1 MHWANWGEPTR
12 RRTLMSDYLVP
23 TQVLTQPQEF
33 DSRDE
38 IEVKESAWWRLEPGQ
53 AGYELPVWS
62 YCGMTREQWELRKLR
77 RGWR

>member
-1 MHWANWGEPTR
+1 MIYTEDGTMKVNGI
-12 RRTLMSDYLVP
+12 
-23 TQVLTQPQEF
+23 VLPGVVK
-33 DSRDE
+33 S